1 MSTALFSN
9 PVPRLSLDGML
20 FEIEAIAALPS

>member
-9 PVPRLSLDGML
+9 PVLRLSLDGML